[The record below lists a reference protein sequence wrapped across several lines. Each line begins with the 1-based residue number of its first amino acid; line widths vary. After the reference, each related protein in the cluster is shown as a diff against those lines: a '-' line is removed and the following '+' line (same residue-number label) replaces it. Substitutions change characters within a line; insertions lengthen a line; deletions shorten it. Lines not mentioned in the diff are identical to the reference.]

1 MEAGKQP
8 YQNIVQMPVLKLT
21 AYLKWKAKLEERKS
35 EMMEDMNN
43 S

>member
-21 AYLKWKAKLEERKS
+21 AYLKWKQKLEEQKS
-35 EMMEDMNN
+35 KLMEEMNN
-43 S
+43 